1 MATSFISL
9 VNKLERYLRE
19 DPAPAFVFTGLAFV
33 LEGWYSGISRDDLK
47 FIGTAHLGGYLTVT
61 LAQFL
66 YTWKK
71 IQQEKLRLLR
81 FERAEKENL
90 SILAMRKFRAET
102 EMAEDL
108 AKRTFVLQELEIKKI
123 QAETDWAVPRLKNE
137 IRLQELEIKKL
148 EDEVKYPLNWPSKK
162 LQSEVALLQQQADM
176 TKQQA
181 ALAKLDLEARERKRK

>member
-9 VNKLERYLRE
+9 VQKVEEYFRK
-19 DPAPAFVFTGLAFV
+19 DPAPAFLFSGLAFV

-47 FIGTAHLGGYLTVT
+47 FIGVVHLSGYLTVT

-66 YTWKK
+66 YTYKK

-81 FERAEKENL
+81 LEREEKQNL
-90 SILAMRKFRAET
+90 SILAMRKFRAEV
-102 EMAEDL
+102 EMAEDQ
-108 AKRTFVLQELEIKKI
+108 AKNLFLMQKLEIKKI
-123 QAETDWAVPRLKNE
+123 QAETDWETDRRKNE
-137 IRLQELEIKKL
+137 VRLQDLEIKKL

-162 LQSEVALLQQQADM
+162 LQSEIALLQQQADM